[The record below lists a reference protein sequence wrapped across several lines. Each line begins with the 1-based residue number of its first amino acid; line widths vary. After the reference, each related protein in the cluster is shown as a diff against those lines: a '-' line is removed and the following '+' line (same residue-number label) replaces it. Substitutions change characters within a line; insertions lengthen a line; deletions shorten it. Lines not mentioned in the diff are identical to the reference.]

1 MKKSRSKPGEM
12 TPLKT
17 EEQQARCE
25 NNNRP
30 HTIIIANYSTRK
42 RVRTINSLSSMIGL
56 VIISIACLSSAV
68 VSAQN
73 VANQH
78 DLTNRKKLINN
89 NRVAKK
95 KRELSGTWNWNE
107 KGEVN
112 SKSLKSM
119 KKSKSDKGDSSPSW
133 SSGWTPPTSWSSPQ
147 KPASGQP
154 TPWMAVGHLPTT
166 SRPTT
171 SSIISAEPTS
181 KMSPKPT
188 AEVPAEPQS
197 SPTYAPTQADPTYAP
212 TITSSTTP
220 SAIPS
225 SNPSSEPSL
234 FPSHPPSSEPSPMPS
249 SYPSA
254 SPSSKPAVSSKPT
267 PFYFPSDSPTVSA
280 APTSSPSTNP
290 PEPTLSPAATDSPTI
305 SPKPTTSQRT
315 ARPTWAP
322 TISNEPS
329 WAERTKRPTF
339 SPTISNEPTPAD
351 RTMKP
356 TLSPTTG
363 SPPTISPQA
372 ISSDPTSSFV
382 TDSRSELRMGLFGL
396 EFMNEDQISWFQNR
410 TALYMDS
417 FYNGTDSTSLLDL
430 IKRQVTDMTV
440 VINVVKQE
448 EPPDL
453 LGDIRGRSL
462 RASRVEGR
470 ALQLSVT
477 DPCEGDPLTVTF
489 SMELQ
494 YRTSDPTLAQSDRV
508 ISFPFRTIPFREE
521 YIEAYLKADDGGA
534 FDDLYC
540 TSQIIFPTENQ
551 TGVPTSTP
559 TVLSTNNGTVSPTI
573 APSKG
578 DSLAPT
584 LSKKPTTLA
593 PTSNTTSLSPTT
605 TNITSLSPTTSKP
618 PSTDTSSPSTTT
630 QEPRPV
636 VGLRMDMYG
645 LTQQLDSLGVQL
657 YNERTANYIESFY
670 NDNNSTDGIRGQ
682 VLDVTATINV
692 TEQII
697 PEEESGTGDNLD
709 LDLRRPRHGK
719 GEHDVVDEDGDDEFY
734 LPEHAIVNSDN
745 FVNARYRYDDNVGRK
760 QQQGKRLLQ
769 IIDDCT
775 GERLELVFTASLSYR
790 LTNSSITEADIINE
804 PFSTFLRR
812 RNYMD
817 DYLKGLDV
825 GPFVNLTCTGEVIFP
840 SGGSPTVSPT
850 NEQPTQQPSVPA
862 ISNMTIQP
870 TVSGNETTTDV
881 PTLSSQSN
889 ETTVPTPS
897 SQPNE
902 TPVPTLSSQSNETV
916 VPTIASMTTVPT
928 PSSQSNETIV
938 PTLSSQSNETIVPT
952 VSNVTTVPT
961 TGGIT
966 VVRSDIEMDLFGLMS
981 LDPISTDV
989 YNIQTAEY
997 ISSFYDGDVAV
1008 SISTILV
1015 AVTDE
1020 NIPIGPTDGPDCSEI
1035 DPFTVTFTIDMT
1047 YSTSDPAITFDD
1059 IISLPFSTTQLQDRY
1074 IDLLKSNDV
1083 NGGFAN
1089 LQCISELRIPS
1100 SPTTA
1105 SPTGTS
1111 VPSASPMTMVDD
1123 LLNDLDLKRSNL
1135 LPEIDCHVMVDPQLL
1150 DRSQEIEISFLYGV
1164 QSKTVDHFYLEEL
1177 EGLILD
1183 FLRVSI
1189 VMCLDDGEQAAPQ
1202 VWKIDDQQDAAGVI
1216 RVRYPEFEDP
1226 STICKF
1232 HPLSFGFAFILH
1244 PTDRCIFVS
1253 KQQPNVI
1260 QRWLVQRDAS
1270 C

>member
-1 MKKSRSKPGEM
+1 MNTQEQCTRDMNMKKYRLKPCEM

-17 EEQQARCE
+17 EEYQARCE

-30 HTIIIANYSTRK
+30 HTAIIANYSTRK
-42 RVRTINSLSSMIGL
+42 RVRTINSLSSLIGL
-56 VIISIACLSSAV
+56 VTISIACLSSVV
-68 VSAQN
+68 VSAQD

-89 NRVAKK
+89 KRVAKK

-107 KGEVN
+107 EGEVN

-133 SSGWTPPTSWSSPQ
+133 SSGWTPPTSWSS
-147 KPASGQP
+147 GQP
-154 TPWMAVGHLPTT
+154 TPWKAVGHLPTT
-166 SRPTT
+166 SRPTS
-171 SSIISAEPTS
+171 SSIITSEPTS

-188 AEVPAEPQS
+188 AEVPAAPQS
-197 SPTYAPTQADPTYAP
+197 FPTYAPTQADPTYAP

-220 SAIPS
+220 SALPS
-225 SNPSSEPSL
+225 SNPSLEPSL
-234 FPSHPPSSEPSPMPS
+234 VLSHPPSSEPSPKPTV
-249 SYPSA
+249 
-254 SPSSKPAVSSKPT
+254 SPKPT
-267 PFYFPSDSPTVSA
+267 PFYFPSGSPTVSV

-305 SPKPTTSQRT
+305 SPKPSTSQRT

-339 SPTISNEPTPAD
+339 SPTISNEPTAAD
-351 RTMKP
+351 RTVKP

-372 ISSDPTSSFV
+372 VSSDPTSSFV

-410 TALYMDS
+410 TAQYMDS

-440 VINVVKQE
+440 VINVEKQ
-448 EPPDL
+448 EPPDNL

-494 YRTSDPTLAQSDRV
+494 YRTSDPALAQSDRV

-540 TSQIIFPTENQ
+540 TSQIIFPAES
-551 TGVPTSTP
+551 TGAP
-559 TVLSTNNGTVSPTI
+559 TNNGTASPTI

-584 LSKKPTTLA
+584 LSKKPSTLA
-593 PTSNTTSLSPTT
+593 PTSNTTSLSPTA

-618 PSTDTSSPSTTT
+618 PSTETSSPSTTT

-636 VGLRMDMYG
+636 VGLQMDMYG

-682 VLDVTATINV
+682 VLDVTATINI

-697 PEEESGTGDNLD
+697 PEEESGTGDDLD
-709 LDLRRPRHGK
+709 LDLRRQRHGNS
-719 GEHDVVDEDGDDEFY
+719 EHDVIGDDGDDESY
-734 LPEHAIVNSDN
+734 LPEYAIVNSDN
-745 FVNARYRYDDNVGRK
+745 FVNARYRYDENVGRK
-760 QQQGKRLLQ
+760 QQQGTRLLQ

-790 LTNSSITEADIINE
+790 LENSSLTEADIISE

-817 DYLKGLDV
+817 DYLKGLDA
-825 GPFVNLTCTGEVIFP
+825 GPFANLTCTGEVIFP

-862 ISNMTIQP
+862 IGNMTMQP
-870 TVSGNETTTDV
+870 TVPGNETTTDV

-889 ETTVPTPS
+889 ET
-897 SQPNE
+897 
-902 TPVPTLSSQSNETV
+902 V
-916 VPTIASMTTVPT
+916 VPTVANMTTVPT
-928 PSSQSNETIV
+928 PSQ
-938 PTLSSQSNETIVPT
+938 QSNETIVPT

-961 TGGIT
+961 TGGVT

-997 ISSFYDGDVAV
+997 ISSFYDGDVVV

-1020 NIPIGPTDGPDCSEI
+1020 NIPIGPTDGPTCSEI

-1059 IISLPFSTTQLQDRY
+1059 IISLPFSTNQLQDRY

-1089 LQCISELRIPS
+1089 LQCSSELRIPS

-1111 VPSASPMTMVDD
+1111 TPSASPMTMVDD

-1135 LPEIDCHVMVDPQLL
+1135 LPEIDCHNMVDPQLL

-1164 QSKTVDHFYLEEL
+1164 QSKTVNHFYVEEL

-1189 VMCLDDGEQAAPQ
+1189 VMCLDDGERAAPQ
-1202 VWKIDDQQDAAGVI
+1202 VWKIDDQQDDAGVM
-1216 RVRYPEFEDP
+1216 RVRYPEVDDP

-1232 HPLSFGFAFILH
+1232 DPPSFGFAFILH
-1244 PTDRCIFVS
+1244 PTDRYISFF
-1253 KQQPNVI
+1253 
-1260 QRWLVQRDAS
+1260 
-1270 C
+1270 

>member
-1 MKKSRSKPGEM
+1 MKKSRSKPWEM

-17 EEQQARCE
+17 EEQQVTH
-25 NNNRP
+25 NNRP
-30 HTIIIANYSTRK
+30 HTAIIANYSTRK
-42 RVRTINSLSSMIGL
+42 RVRTINSLSSSLIGL

-68 VSAQN
+68 SAQD

-78 DLTNRKKLINN
+78 DLTNRKKFINN

-95 KRELSGTWNWNE
+95 KRELSGTNWNE
-107 KGEVN
+107 EGEVN

-154 TPWMAVGHLPTT
+154 TPWKAVGHLPTT

-171 SSIISAEPTS
+171 SSVISAEPTSTS

-220 SAIPS
+220 SALPS
-225 SNPSSEPSL
+225 SNPSLEPSL
-234 FPSHPPSSEPSPMPS
+234 LLSHPPSSEPSPMPS

-254 SPSSKPAVSSKPT
+254 LPSSKPTVSSKPT
-267 PFYFPSDSPTVSA
+267 PFYFPSAFPTVSV

-305 SPKPTTSQRT
+305 SPNPTTSQRT

-339 SPTISNEPTPAD
+339 SPTISNEPTPVD
-351 RTMKP
+351 RTKKP

-382 TDSRSELRMGLFGL
+382 TDTRSELRMDLFGL

-440 VINVVKQE
+440 VVNVVKQE

-494 YRTSDPTLAQSDRV
+494 YRTSDPALAQSDRV

-540 TSQIIFPTENQ
+540 TSQIIFPTES
-551 TGVPTSTP
+551 TGAPTSTP

-593 PTSNTTSLSPTT
+593 PTSNTTSLSPTA

-618 PSTDTSSPSTTT
+618 PSIETSSPSTTT
-630 QEPRPV
+630 QEPLPV
-636 VGLRMDMYG
+636 VGLQMDMYG

-670 NDNNSTDGIRGQ
+670 NDKFSTDGIRGQ

-697 PEEESGTGDNLD
+697 PEEESGTGDDLN
-709 LDLRRPRHGK
+709 LDLRRPRHGN
-719 GEHDVVDEDGDDEFY
+719 GEHDVVDRDGDDESY
-734 LPEHAIVNSDN
+734 LPEYAIVNSDN

-760 QQQGKRLLQ
+760 QQQGTRLLQ

-775 GERLELVFTASLSYR
+775 GERLELVFTATLSYR

-817 DYLKGLDV
+817 DYLKGLDA
-825 GPFVNLTCTGEVIFP
+825 GPFVGLTCTGEVIFP

-862 ISNMTIQP
+862 ISNMTVQP
-870 TVSGNETTTDV
+870 TVPGNETTTD
-881 PTLSSQSN
+881 
-889 ETTVPTPS
+889 
-897 SQPNE
+897 
-902 TPVPTLSSQSNETV
+902 VPTLSSQSNETV

-928 PSSQSNETIV
+928 PSPQTNETIV
-938 PTLSSQSNETIVPT
+938 PTLSSQSNGTIVPT

-966 VVRSDIEMDLFGLMS
+966 VVRSEIEMDLFGLMS

-1020 NIPIGPTDGPDCSEI
+1020 NIPVGPTDGPDCSDI
-1035 DPFTVTFTIDMT
+1035 DPLTVTFTIDMT
-1047 YSTSDPAITFDD
+1047 YSTSDSAITFDD
-1059 IISLPFSTTQLQDRY
+1059 IISLPFSATQLQDRY

-1105 SPTGTS
+1105 SPTGTP

-1135 LPEIDCHVMVDPQLL
+1135 LPEIDCHNMVDPQLL

-1216 RVRYPEFEDP
+1216 RVRYPEIQDV

-1232 HPLSFGFAFILH
+1232 DPLSFGFAFILH

-1253 KQQPNVI
+1253 KQQSNVI
-1260 QRWLVQRDAS
+1260 QRWSMQRDAS